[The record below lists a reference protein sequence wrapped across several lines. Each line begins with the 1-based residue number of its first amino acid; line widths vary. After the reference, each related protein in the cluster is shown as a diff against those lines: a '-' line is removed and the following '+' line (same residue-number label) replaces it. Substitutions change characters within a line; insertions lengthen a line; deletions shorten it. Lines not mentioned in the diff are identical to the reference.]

1 METQYYFRFIVWH
14 NVDRQFTEF
23 EAALKYS
30 KTCREKIHLS
40 ILHKNNSCSE
50 VYDEQ
55 IVSSPEE
62 IEPAK
67 IKLIESF
74 NKLIA

>member
-1 METQYYFRFIVWH
+1 MEKLYYFRFIVWY
-14 NVDRQFTEF
+14 VFDRQFTEF
-23 EAALKYS
+23 EDALKLS
-30 KTCREKIHLS
+30 KTTGEKIYLT

-55 IVSSPEE
+55 IVSSPDE